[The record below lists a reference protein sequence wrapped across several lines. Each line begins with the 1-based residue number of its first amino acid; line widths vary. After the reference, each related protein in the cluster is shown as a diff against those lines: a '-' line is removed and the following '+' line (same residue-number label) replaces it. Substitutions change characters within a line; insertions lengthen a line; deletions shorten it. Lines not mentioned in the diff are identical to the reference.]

1 MIRKSGYR
9 FSGKIMLQTRSSMRR
24 FIACLTLIAAL
35 AAWAVPAR
43 AHPHVWVT
51 STSELV
57 YGTDGAIT
65 GIRHSWK
72 FDDMFSTYAL
82 QDIQAKTKGV
92 YTREELAPLA
102 QINVDSLKEFDFFT
116 FARTGGKSSPKET
129 FLDPVDYFLEYR
141 DGALVLNFTLPFKA
155 PLKTKQLA
163 VEIYDPT
170 YFVGFDLSADP
181 IKLSGAPA
189 TCKADFQRPGK
200 PTQAPLSEKS
210 FESGANANYG
220 ALFSN
225 RITVDCP

>member
-1 MIRKSGYR
+1 
-9 FSGKIMLQTRSSMRR
+9 MRR
-24 FIACLTLIAAL
+24 LAACLTLIAAL
-35 AAWAVPAR
+35 LIMAQKAE

-57 YGTDGAIT
+57 YGADGTIT

-72 FDDMFSTYAL
+72 FDEMFSTYAL

-102 QINVDSLKEFDFFT
+102 QVNVDSLKEFDFFT
-116 FARTGGKSSPKET
+116 FARTAKGSPKEE
-129 FLDPVDYFLEYR
+129 FLPPVDYFLEFK
-141 DGALVLNFTLPFKA
+141 DGSLVLNFTLPLKA
-155 PLKTKQLA
+155 PLKAKHLA

-181 IKLSGAPA
+181 IKLVGAPA
-189 TCKADFQRPGK
+189 DCKASVQRPGK
-200 PTQAPLSEKS
+200 ASQAPLSEKS

-220 ALFSN
+220 AMFSN
-225 RITVDCP
+225 RMTVECP